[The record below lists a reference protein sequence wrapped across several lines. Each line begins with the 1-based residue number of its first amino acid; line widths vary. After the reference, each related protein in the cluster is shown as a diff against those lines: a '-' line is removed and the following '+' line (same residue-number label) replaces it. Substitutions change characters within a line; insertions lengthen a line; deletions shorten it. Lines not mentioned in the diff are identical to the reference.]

1 MYIHLFFKTT
11 NGSMLYTLSYALVFS
26 SFNSMSMFTHYN
38 TVYLYAFIYWASFKF
53 FDLIKIRFSL
63 SSRLLRKGK
72 TAKQAK
78 QVAVPNHKSFQVQG
92 INVTL
97 KNVMIK
103 NTSHSLL
110 HIGPGEMQLRGSI
123 QKSSSLR
130 GYPGALQKA

>member
-1 MYIHLFFKTT
+1 MVAC
-11 NGSMLYTLSYALVFS
+11 YTHCPMPYLVFS

-78 QVAVPNHKSFQVQG
+78 QVAVPNHKSFQV
-92 INVTL
+92 
-97 KNVMIK
+97 
-103 NTSHSLL
+103 
-110 HIGPGEMQLRGSI
+110 
-123 QKSSSLR
+123 
-130 GYPGALQKA
+130 